1 MSVENNV
8 YEITKLLTEYKEGK
22 GK

>member
-8 YEITKLLTEYKEGK
+8 YEVTKLLAEYKEGK

>member
-8 YEITKLLTEYKEGK
+8 YEITKLLAEYKEGK